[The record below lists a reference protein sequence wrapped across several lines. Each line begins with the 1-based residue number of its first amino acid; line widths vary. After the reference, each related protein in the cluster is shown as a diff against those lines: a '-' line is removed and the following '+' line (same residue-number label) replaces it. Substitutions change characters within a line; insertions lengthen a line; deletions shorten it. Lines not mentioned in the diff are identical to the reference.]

1 MKRVP
6 IKGGACKGL
15 TAPFCKI
22 WLWIQS
28 ISSFLIFALNL
39 GQNSRLIFG
48 LPRRFCENG
57 SQWRTKKTHFVILQ
71 WRRTLV
77 ILSVAK
83 RTKNPKNLR
92 YALNLRRKIHALKAQ
107 TRTLNSWILHFATQS
122 SVWQKISHFDKSVW
136 QTNAC
141 HFDKK
146 FTH

>member
-92 YALNLRRKIHALKAQ
+92 YALNFLDTSLR
-107 TRTLNSWILHFATQS
+107 
-122 SVWQKISHFDKSVW
+122 SVWQKECSVW
-136 QTNAC
+136 QDLQIWQASQYNKEFCNLLC
-141 HFDKK
+141 HIEPL
-146 FTH
+146 